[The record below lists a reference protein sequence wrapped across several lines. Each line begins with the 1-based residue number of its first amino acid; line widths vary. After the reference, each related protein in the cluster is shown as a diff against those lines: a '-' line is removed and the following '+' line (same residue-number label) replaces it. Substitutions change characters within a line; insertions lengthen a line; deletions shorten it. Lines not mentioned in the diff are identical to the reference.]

1 LNFVKIGSVTVPLSS
16 SEFRENW
23 LWQCQWAVVNFVKI
37 GSVRVPMSSSEFSE
51 NWLSESANEQ

>member
-1 LNFVKIGSVTVPLSS
+1 
-16 SEFRENW
+16 
-23 LWQCQWAVVNFVKI
+23 VNFVKI